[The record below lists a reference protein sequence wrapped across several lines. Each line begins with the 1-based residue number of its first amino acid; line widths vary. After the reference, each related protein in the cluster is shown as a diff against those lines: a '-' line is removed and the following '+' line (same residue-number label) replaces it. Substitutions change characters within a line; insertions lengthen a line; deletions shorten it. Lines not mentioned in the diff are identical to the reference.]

1 MEATVDILWMIVVGL
16 VAGALA
22 KLLMPGDD
30 PGGLI
35 ATTLLGIAGSFVGGF
50 LARTLGMG
58 VDRTSG
64 LIGSV
69 LGAIILLFL
78 YRLVVRRRRPVT
90 P

>member
-1 MEATVDILWMIVVGL
+1 MDILYMLIVGL

-30 PGGLI
+30 PGGII
-35 ATTLLGIAGSFVGGF
+35 ATMLLGIGGSFVGGF
-50 LARTLGMG
+50 LARTMG
-58 VDRTSG
+58 RGGEEMTSG

-69 LGAIILLFL
+69 IGAFILLFL
-78 YRLVVRRRRPVT
+78 YRVFTRRRRPAHPT